1 MTQRLANA
9 LEEDTVGDLP
19 PGRDDSRGGVRS
31 PEVDALLKSCGEMAS
46 RLAELDPMHAQF
58 YEFVK
63 QGGSVWGLGQALPV
77 RQGRRVGA
85 EG

>member
-9 LEEDTVGDLP
+9 LDEDTVGALP
-19 PGRDDSRGGVRS
+19 SGQDNSRGGVRS
-31 PEVDALLKSCGEMAS
+31 PEVDALMKSCGEMAS

-63 QGGSVWGLGQALPV
+63 QGGSVWGLRHSQPV
-77 RQGRRVGA
+77 RQGRRVDTDG
-85 EG
+85 